1 MRPLISIVPLGM
13 LGALHGNARHR
24 CAAQYTLRRWA
35 AQVRRAVDAP
45 RLLVDEVPARTKT
58 MAMDVIRSCP
68 TCLARPGLQKLPK
81 RQTLPFLQL
90 LLWLPSPTS
99 AAVVP
104 ASSLGEIQKNAGPL
118 LLQAQLLAK
127 EADGAVARDEDA
139 KRAHDANLCACQQL
153 CIATEIALA
162 APGRPLNCCHL
173 CVAQRFSSRTSVH
186 CVDDVIMVRLSSGS
200 P

>member
-1 MRPLISIVPLGM
+1 MVRPLISIVPLGM

-35 AQVRRAVDAP
+35 AQVRSAVDAP

-127 EADGAVARDEDA
+127 ERW
-139 KRAHDANLCACQQL
+139 
-153 CIATEIALA
+153 
-162 APGRPLNCCHL
+162 
-173 CVAQRFSSRTSVH
+173 SSRARRRREARARCELVCMSATLHRDRDCTGCSW
-186 CVDDVIMVRLSSGS
+186 
-200 P
+200 